1 MHDFTFEE
9 SSLSKNERALL
20 LGLLNDEP
28 MVETPKMEKEP
39 RKESVERIIAYNKAL
54 SVRKSRTNG
63 NISFLLN

>member
-9 SSLSKNERALL
+9 SPLSKKERALL
-20 LGLLNDEP
+20 LGLIKDEP

-63 NISFLLN
+63 NISFILN